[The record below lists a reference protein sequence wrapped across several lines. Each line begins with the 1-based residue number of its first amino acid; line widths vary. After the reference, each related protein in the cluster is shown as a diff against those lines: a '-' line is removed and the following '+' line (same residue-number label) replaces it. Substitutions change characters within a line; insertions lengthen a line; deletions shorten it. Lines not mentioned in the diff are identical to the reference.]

1 LCDPASRN
9 SALPSKRLKRVPL
22 PTVRRHRSTR
32 QLEIALRSYVEIH
45 NEDPRPFVWSKTADE
60 ILENVARFCKRT
72 SNSGH

>member
-1 LCDPASRN
+1 M
-9 SALPSKRLKRVPL
+9 PL